1 MRLSIPFCKEDSN
14 LGKNG
19 AISLEATVV
28 VAPEQISCELQDEA
42 VILSLSGG
50 VYYGLNSVGSRVWEL
65 LQKPRLVRDIRD
77 ILLDEYDV
85 NEDLC
90 TLQLVDLLEQLR
102 EWRLLRL
109 ENGKT
114 KV

>member
-1 MRLSIPFCKEDSN
+1 M
-14 LGKNG
+14 GKIG
-19 AISLEATVV
+19 MISLDATVV

-65 LQKPRLVRDIRD
+65 LQQPRSVRSIRD
-77 ILLDEYDV
+77 ILLEEYDV

-90 TLQLVDLLEQLR
+90 TQELVDLLEQLR

-109 ENGKT
+109 DNGNT
-114 KV
+114 DNGRQFQA